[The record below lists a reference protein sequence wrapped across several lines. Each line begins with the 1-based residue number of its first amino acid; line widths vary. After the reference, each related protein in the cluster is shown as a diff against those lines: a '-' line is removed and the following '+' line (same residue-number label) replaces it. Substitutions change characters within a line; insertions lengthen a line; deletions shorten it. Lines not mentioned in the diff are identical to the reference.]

1 MFLFA
6 ASSVAA
12 SSCSASDS
20 GMTQPTTTGTGGIDG
35 RRDVIPSVRV
45 GEGRG
50 LALLTL
56 DAGDVG
62 KRRSLKADEV
72 VLLGALSVQVRDSD
86 DGDGA
91 LALGYSGPRVL

>member
-20 GMTQPTTTGTGGIDG
+20 GMTQPTTTGTDGIDA
-35 RRDVIPSVRV
+35 RRGVILSVLA
-45 GEGRG
+45 GDGRG

-56 DAGDVG
+56 EAGDVG
-62 KRRSLKADEV
+62 ETRSLRSEV
-72 VLLGALSVQVRDSD
+72 VLGVLSAEAQDPV

-91 LALGYSGPRVL
+91 LSLG

>member
-20 GMTQPTTTGTGGIDG
+20 GMTQPTTTGTDGIDA
-35 RRDVIPSVRV
+35 RRGVIPSVRV

-56 DAGDVG
+56 DAGEVG
-62 KRRSLKADEV
+62 GSRSLKSEV
-72 VLLGALSVQVRDSD
+72 VLGVVSAEAQDAV

-91 LALGYSGPRVL
+91 LSLG